1 MGLELT
7 YILYFLIN
15 FRFSQLLLSSK
26 VVCAIPTGP
35 LTGEMLSVRIQIE

>member
-26 VVCAIPTGP
+26 VVCAIPIGP